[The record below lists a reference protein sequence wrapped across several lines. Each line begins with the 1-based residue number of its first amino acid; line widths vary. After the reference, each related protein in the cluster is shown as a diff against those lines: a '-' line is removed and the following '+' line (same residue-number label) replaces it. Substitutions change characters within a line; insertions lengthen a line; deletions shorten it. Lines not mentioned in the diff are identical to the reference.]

1 MTDVIP
7 WDLYFIY
14 FYPMTSIK
22 QIIYLFLLVFLF
34 GCKEKGQIVKP
45 TFQPISESVY
55 ASGIIK
61 AENQYEAYA
70 PVNGIIDSVFVS
82 EGDRIRKGSPILSIS
97 SKVQHLNEE
106 NAELTAAFS
115 DVNANQGKLKEAK
128 LVIDMSRNKMRND
141 SLMYI
146 RQKNLWQQQI
156 GSKVE
161 FEQRELAYQ
170 NAKVAYFSALVNY
183 DDLKRQLNYNAS
195 LSKKNLLIS
204 GKLTDDFLL
213 KSELDGMVFSIK
225 REKGEIVTT
234 QTPLAVIGNEKKFI
248 LEMQVDEY
256 DIIKV
261 QKGQLVEVALD
272 SYKGKVFEAR
282 VTKINPLM
290 DARSRTF
297 VVEAEF
303 VKKPRYL
310 YPNVSFE
317 ANIIL
322 SSKAKAMLVPRNYV
336 LGDSIVVKRSGK
348 RIRVKTGLKDYRK
361 IEILSGINADDELIP
376 PTP

>member
-1 MTDVIP
+1 MMNVISH
-7 WDLYFIY
+7 DLYFIY
-14 FYPMTSIK
+14 FYSMISVK

-45 TFQPISESVY
+45 VFQPISESVY

-82 EGDRIRKGSPILSIS
+82 EGDRIRKGNPILSIS

-128 LVIDMSRNKMRND
+128 LVIDLSRNKMKND
-141 SLMYI
+141 SLMYV
-146 RQKNLWQQQI
+146 RQKNLWQQRI

-170 NAKVAYFSALVNY
+170 NSKVAYFSAVVNY

-204 GKLTDDFLL
+204 SKLTDDYLL

-234 QTPLAVIGNEKKFI
+234 QTPLAVIGNERKFI

-261 QKGQLVEVALD
+261 HKGQLVEVALD

-290 DARSRTF
+290 DSRSRTF

-303 VKKPRYL
+303 VKKPHDL

-317 ANIIL
+317 ANIVL
-322 SSKAKAMLVPRNYV
+322 SSKPKAMLVPRNYV
-336 LGDSIVVKRSGK
+336 LGDSIVIKKDGK
-348 RIRVKTGLKDYRK
+348 RILVKTGLKDYKK
-361 IEILSGINADDELIP
+361 IEILSGITAEDELIP

>member
-1 MTDVIP
+1 MNVIP
-7 WDLYFIY
+7 QDLYFIY
-14 FYPMTSIK
+14 FYRMISLK
-22 QIIYLFLLVFLF
+22 RIIYLFFLVFLF
-34 GCKEKGQIVKP
+34 ACKEKGQIVKP
-45 TFQPISESVY
+45 VFQPISESVY

-82 EGDRIRKGSPILSIS
+82 EGDRIRKGSPILSVS

-115 DVNANQGKLKEAK
+115 DVNANKGKLKEAK
-128 LVIDMSRNKMRND
+128 FVSDLSRNKMRND
-141 SLMYI
+141 SLMYV
-146 RQKNLWQQQI
+146 RQKNLWQQRI

-213 KSELDGMVFSIK
+213 KSELDGTVFSIK

-261 QKGQLVEVALD
+261 QKGQLVEVSLD
-272 SYKGKVFEAR
+272 SYKGLVFEAV

-290 DARSRTF
+290 DSRSRTF

-303 VKKPRYL
+303 VKKPDSL

-336 LGDSIVVKRSGK
+336 LGDSIVVKRNGK
-348 RIRVKTGLKDYRK
+348 RIRVKTGLRDYRK
-361 IEILSGINADDELIP
+361 IEILSGITVDDELIP